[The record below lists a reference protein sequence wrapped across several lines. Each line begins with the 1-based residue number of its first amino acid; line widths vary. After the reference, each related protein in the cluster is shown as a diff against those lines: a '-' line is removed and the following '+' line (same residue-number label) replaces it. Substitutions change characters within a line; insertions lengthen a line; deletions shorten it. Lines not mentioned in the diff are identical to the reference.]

1 MNEKKLIAHVSLKS
15 GIINEV
21 VVKKSRFITE
31 LVPVPSLERA
41 QEELTRVKKLH
52 YNATHNCSAMII
64 GADRAFE
71 RANDD
76 GEPQGTAGV
85 PMLDVL
91 KKSGVTD
98 ILAVVTRYFGGV
110 LLGAGGLA
118 RAYGGGVAEAV
129 KLAEFT
135 ENIPADI
142 YGFNVPYG
150 DYGKLQKIAEEFGA
164 GIESEFSELVIAN
177 ITLER
182 TQREIFQK
190 KITQA
195 FMGAD
200 IFSIKGETYIT
211 RPYEQ
216 AGR

>member
-1 MNEKKLIAHVSLKS
+1 MNQEKLIAHVSLKS

-21 VVKKSRFITE
+21 VIKKSRFITE
-31 LVPVPSLERA
+31 LVPVFE
-41 QEELTRVKKLH
+41 QEQAATELTRVKKLH
-52 YNATHNCSAMII
+52 YNATHNCSATII
-64 GADRAFE
+64 GAKRAFE

-91 KKSGVTD
+91 KKSGVTN

-118 RAYGGGVAEAV
+118 RAYGGGVAEAI
-129 KLAEFT
+129 KRAELV

-142 YGFNVPYG
+142 YSFTVPYG
-150 DYGKLQKIAEEFGA
+150 DYGKLQKIADEFGA
-164 GIESEFSELVIAN
+164 GIESEFSELVTAN

-182 TQREIFQK
+182 TQREAFQK

-200 IFSIKGETYIT
+200 IFGIKGETYIT